1 MIRHKHII
9 VPLYYIHW
17 TTQGCMP
24 LYKHIGVVPSTWTIL
39 IQIQFFNFS
48 HAEIEELSADSWKYY
63 DAIMLLLC
71 LLYTSSL
78 ANINWKRGIITF
90 KPPLLPRI
98 QGCIY
103 IYIYTIVCGSKV
115 PHAPYM
121 AYATEVSIAES
132 GVYVWQII
140 QHRKRW
146 IRRSNLSW
154 YSLMTWCTYPM
165 NETLV
170 DQQLFLYQLHHR
182 HQGRRQLF
190 RSGGAVASSPGHSQI
205 VYLAPMEKNWF
216 FSTAAR

>member
-78 ANINWKRGIITF
+78 ANINWKRGG
-90 KPPLLPRI
+90 LLPLNHLCYL
-98 QGCIY
+98 GYKGVY
-103 IYIYTIVCGSKV
+103 IYYSVWIKGAACAIYGICDRSEYCWVRCVCLANYSAQEALDPEIQSELIFV
-115 PHAPYM
+115 NDMVHLPYEWNFGRPTTLPLP
-121 AYATEVSIAES
+121 AT
-132 GVYVWQII
+132 
-140 QHRKRW
+140 
-146 IRRSNLSW
+146 
-154 YSLMTWCTYPM
+154 PP
-165 NETLV
+165 
-170 DQQLFLYQLHHR
+170 
-182 HQGRRQLF
+182 
-190 RSGGAVASSPGHSQI
+190 SPG
-205 VYLAPMEKNWF
+205 A
-216 FSTAAR
+216 